1 MYKFCT
7 ICRAKSSREC
17 SVNVDGQA
25 CFYPDEVKSSVRWPR
40 IKKWQATCFMRSEGA
55 QSCWLF
61 AIPWTVADQ
70 APLSM
75 EFSKQEYWSDLPFLS
90 PGNLPNT
97 GSIPGLPHCRQRLYP
112 LSHQRNPPDSLKIQ
126 PLTQSCSRM
135 EEQNEPAV
143 YFW

>member
-1 MYKFCT
+1 M
-7 ICRAKSSREC
+7 
-17 SVNVDGQA
+17 NVDGQA
-25 CFYPDEVKSSVRWPR
+25 CFYPEEAKSAVRLPR

-75 EFSKQEYWSDLPFLS
+75 ESSKQEDWRDLPFLS
-90 PGNLPNT
+90 PGNLPDT
-97 GSIPGLPHCRQRLYP
+97 GLIPGLPCCRQTLYP
-112 LSHQRNPPDSLKIQ
+112 LSHQRTPPDSFKIQ
-126 PLTQSCSRM
+126 PHNESCSRM
-135 EEQNEPAV
+135 EEQNESAV

>member
-1 MYKFCT
+1 
-7 ICRAKSSREC
+7 
-17 SVNVDGQA
+17 
-25 CFYPDEVKSSVRWPR
+25 
-40 IKKWQATCFMRSEGA
+40 MRSEGA
-55 QSCWLF
+55 QLCWLF
-61 AIPWTVADQ
+61 AIAWTVADQ

-75 EFSKQEYWSDLPFLS
+75 EFSKQKYWSDLPFLS
-90 PGNLPNT
+90 PGNLRDT
-97 GSIPGLPHCRQRLYP
+97 GSIHGLPYCRQMLYP